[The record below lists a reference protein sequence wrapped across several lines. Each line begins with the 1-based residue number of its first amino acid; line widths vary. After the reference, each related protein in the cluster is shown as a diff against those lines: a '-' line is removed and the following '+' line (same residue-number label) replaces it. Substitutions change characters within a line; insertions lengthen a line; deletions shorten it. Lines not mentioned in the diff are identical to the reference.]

1 MSDLKKP
8 FILVTND
15 DGIDAPGI
23 QFLISVAASFGDV
36 VVVAPYEGM
45 SGMGHAITIKTPL
58 RYRLL
63 APNGVSMMAVVYGTP
78 VDCVKVAVR
87 KLLTQKPDLLLS
99 GVNHGSNASVNTIYS
114 GTMAA
119 AFEGAMA
126 GIPSVGFSLLDY
138 DHQAPMEHLRPF
150 LSQIIKETIQ
160 NGLPINTCLNVNIPA
175 GGENGSIKGIKLCR
189 QALGYW
195 HEAFEERLDPHQQ
208 PYIWMSGEFV
218 CLDKGEDTDL
228 YALEDNWIS
237 LVPMHFDFT
246 APNSFSHFAHWKHI
260 DQSEIDLKTHETP
273 QKK

>member
-1 MSDLKKP
+1 MSDARKP
-8 FILVTND
+8 YILVTND

-23 QFLISVAASFGDV
+23 RFLTSVAASFGDV
-36 VVVAPYEGM
+36 VVVAPFEGM

-63 APNGVSMMAVVYGTP
+63 SPNGVSMMAVVHGTP
-78 VDCVKVAVR
+78 VDCVKVALR

-126 GIPSVGFSLLDY
+126 AIPSVGFSLLDY
-138 DHQAPMEHLRPF
+138 DHKAPLEHLRPF
-150 LSQIIKETIQ
+150 LEQIISDTLN
-160 NGLPINTCLNVNIPA
+160 NGLPLNTCLNVNIPA
-175 GGENGSIKGIKLCR
+175 GGDKGSIKGIKLCR

-195 HEAFEERLDPHQQ
+195 HEAFEERLDPHNQ

-218 CLDKGEDTDL
+218 CLDKEHDTDL
-228 YALEDNWIS
+228 YALENNWIS

-246 APNSFSHFAHWKHI
+246 AAKTFDHFQQWKNI
-260 DQSEIDLKTHETP
+260 DQNETPVNAHETV
-273 QKK
+273 QNQ